1 MAQRFFFFT
10 QSERKGEKMKNIAK
24 KTLILGFAWVV
35 GLLIT
40 APPVS
45 AQEPEPVPTATV
57 APFQG
62 TVTNSYAAKFICGVQ
77 PDASIKSAPDAQ
89 AGHYSTKVNVHN
101 NTGITIN
108 FRKKII
114 QLKGGQVPI
123 EPQFKTF
130 EALKPDW
137 AMEVVCKDIYKH
149 LNIAIPPAVD
159 VIPPYIEG
167 FVILEVYFVTLPTS
181 PPVDP
186 LDVAAIYTYR
196 AEPAGTNAVA
206 IDVTVFP
213 AKSNRYTIPLVVPVD
228 DTATPTAGRGKQ
240 QSRKE

>member
-1 MAQRFFFFT
+1 MR
-10 QSERKGEKMKNIAK
+10 SIAK
-24 KTLILGFAWVV
+24 KTIAIGF
-35 GLLIT
+35 
-40 APPVS
+40 
-45 AQEPEPVPTATV
+45 ATV
-57 APFQG
+57 AGLLLSALPVLAQVNNA

-77 PDASIKSAPDAQ
+77 PDASIKIAPDAQ

-101 NTGITIN
+101 NTGLTIN

-130 EALKPDW
+130 EALKSDW
-137 AMEVVCKDIYKH
+137 AMEVVCRDIYKH
-149 LNIAIPPAVD
+149 LNIPIYPDVD

-167 FVILEVYFVTLPTS
+167 FVILEVYFTQLPAA

-196 AEPAGTNAVA
+196 AEPAGTDAVS

-213 AKSNRYTIPLVVPVD
+213 AKSNRYQIPVPVPAPVD
-228 DTATPTAGRGKQ
+228 PATPAAGTKQ
-240 QSRKE
+240 QKHHR

>member
-1 MAQRFFFFT
+1 MR
-10 QSERKGEKMKNIAK
+10 NIAK
-24 KTLILGFAWVV
+24 KTILIGFAWIV

-40 APPVS
+40 APPVF
-45 AQEPEPVPTATV
+45 AQDPEPVPTATIV
-57 APFQG
+57 PAEG

-77 PDASIKSAPDAQ
+77 RDPSIKIVPDAQ

-137 AMEVVCKDIYKH
+137 AMEVVCRDIYKH
-149 LNIAIPPAVD
+149 LNIPIWPDVD

-167 FVILEVYFVTLPTS
+167 FVILEVYFAPVPAS

-196 AEPAGTNAVA
+196 AEPAGTDAVA

-213 AKSNRYTIPLVVPVD
+213 AKANRYTIPLIVPAEPG
-228 DTATPTAGRGKQ
+228 TFTPASTRGRQ
-240 QSRKE
+240 QRLEKE